1 MASSS
6 IVIINKALLLLGA
19 NPITSLDEGS
29 NESTIVG
36 ALYPGVRQS
45 CLSIHPWNFAITEAE
60 LPAVTGGSSFKHQYQ
75 YHWPSDCLRL
85 LKVYDDNDYKV
96 KGRSVFSNRESCTIR
111 YVFDNVDT
119 TTWTP
124 TFDNLVAYKLASEL
138 AYPITKSTSLME
150 AMTNLYGRF
159 VIEAKAIDASEEIE
173 DELNVDHPFL
183 TARF

>member
-6 IVIINKALLLLGA
+6 IEIINKALLLLGA
-19 NPITSLDEGS
+19 NVITSLDEGS

-36 ALYPGVRQS
+36 ALYPAVRKS
-45 CLSIHPWNFAITEAE
+45 CLSIHPWNFAITEVE

-75 YHWPSDCLRL
+75 YNWPSDCLRL
-85 LKVYDDNDYKV
+85 LRVYDDPDYKV
-96 KGRSVFSNRESCTIR
+96 KGRSVYTNSDSCKIR
-111 YVFDNVDT
+111 YIFDNVDT

-124 TFDNLVAYKLASEL
+124 TFDNLVAHKLAAEL

-159 VIEAKAIDASEEIE
+159 VIEAKAIDASEDIE
-173 DELNVDHPFL
+173 DEISSDHPFISV
-183 TARF
+183 RY